1 MLNRR
6 NTQRR
11 NSSHRASGF
20 TLVELLVV
28 IAIIGILIALL
39 LPAVQAARE
48 AARRSQ
54 CNNNLKQIG
63 LGLQNYADVNKSFPP
78 DALWGMFNGI
88 STSGNALASLPQKPY
103 HYPWTVAILPFM
115 EQKPLYDAINKRYM
129 IWQQT
134 QQYPMPSNN
143 NTAIIPPSYYGYVQ
157 SQQVP
162 PFRCPSDGTFSGPND
177 LPFYTMWT
185 NYAGSQGVG
194 FYGCTV
200 SQGNPGETKSQAP
213 LGTKGVFSFN
223 EASSFGSIK
232 DGTSN
237 TIAVAEVTACSSAV
251 PLTGS
256 GSTTGAY
263 NTNPSQDIIPGISLG
278 TQFTSQPIPPIWG
291 LPGSTTMWSN
301 YLAQG
306 GSGKQRSNL
315 YSNPTTGGTGGYVP
329 MIMRAA
335 LVAFTESVTINAP
348 CNQGSGSG
356 YYTGAMGGACGSGTS
371 PVTGFEYGGT
381 IGAANLAGVAPLF
394 NALYAPNSNW
404 PGPDSNH
411 PGVALA
417 VFCDGS
423 SRPMQNNTNF
433 QIWASLNTR
442 QGGEA
447 ISGDGSNF

>member
-1 MLNRR
+1 
-6 NTQRR
+6 
-11 NSSHRASGF
+11 SGF

-63 LGLQNYADVNKSFPP
+63 LGLQNYADVNKAFPP
-78 DALWGMFNGI
+78 DALWGMFTGI
-88 STSGNALASLPQKPY
+88 STGGNASATLPQRPY

-143 NTAIIPPSYYGYVQ
+143 GTAIIPPSYYGYVQ

-162 PFRCPSDGTFSGPND
+162 PYRCPSDGTFSGPND

-194 FYGCTV
+194 FYPCTV
-200 SQGNPGETKSQAP
+200 SQGNPGETKSTAP

-223 EASSFGSIK
+223 EVSTFGSIK

-251 PLTGS
+251 PLSSS
-256 GSTTGAY
+256 GSTVGSY
-263 NTNPSQDIIPGISLG
+263 NTTPGADVSQVVSSG
-278 TQFTSQPIPPIWG
+278 QPIPPLWG
-291 LPGSTTMWSN
+291 LPTSPTTMWSN

-306 GSGKQRSNL
+306 GNGRQRSNL
-315 YSNPTTGGTGGYVP
+315 FSPGGTGGGAGAYVP
-329 MIMRAA
+329 MVMRAA
-335 LVAFTESVTINAP
+335 LVAFTEAVTPGAP
-348 CNQGSGSG
+348 CNQGSGT
-356 YYTGAMGGACGSGTS
+356 YYASAMGGTCGSGTGPLS
-371 PVTGFEYGGT
+371 GFEYSGT
-381 IGAANLAGVAPLF
+381 VGAANIAGVAPLY
-394 NALYAPNSNW
+394 NGLYAPNSNW

-417 VFCDGS
+417 LFCDGS
-423 SRPMQNNTNF
+423 SRPIQNNTNF

-447 ISGDGSNF
+447 INGQY